1 MIRHSVNV
9 AITAVLG
16 VVAFLG
22 FWWMI
27 ADLLLRTMP
36 QLLHSS
42 GETALDAFVI
52 LMMVTAI
59 LTGRSLPSRPISV
72 MRRRASITS
81 GSSVRICITDARP
94 HRALVH
100 LLSGRL
106 LLPQRPSYRSSSS
119 TPVHFPEIL
128 LRRMLRKIGKVY
140 VHFVLFITC
149 RRNSIS

>member
-1 MIRHSVNV
+1 MTRHSVNV

-16 VVAFLG
+16 VGAFLG

-59 LTGRSLPSRPISV
+59 LTG
-72 MRRRASITS
+72 
-81 GSSVRICITDARP
+81 
-94 HRALVH
+94 ALVAIQAH
-100 LLSGRL
+100 
-106 LLPQRPSYRSSSS
+106 QRDEAPRKH
-119 TPVHFPEIL
+119 HFGL
-128 LRRMLRKIGKVY
+128 LRPRL
-140 VHFVLFITC
+140 HH
-149 RRNSIS
+149 